1 MSACCGVSLYEARE
15 TIAERWR
22 TVRAYCL
29 QDKDELAQAA
39 VRVSALSAERV
50 LEIGTCEGGWL
61 WVMAPFFKKCA
72 TLIAI
77 EPMLKNIIRPKQ
89 LEELFARL
97 VLDHP
102 THLVKHTSQSR
113 EAYLQVMDILRER
126 TLDVLHIDGAHDE
139 ETVWADYKRYAPL
152 VRRGG
157 LILFHD
163 VKSRAAAEKVYKVW
177 DALCADPALKTST
190 ISMCDNRVGIGVL
203 EVTG

>member
-15 TIAERWR
+15 IIDQRWK

-39 VRVSALSAERV
+39 VRVSALNAERV

-61 WVMAPFFKKCA
+61 WVMAPFFKTNA

-77 EPMLKNIIRPKQ
+77 EPMLKNIIRPQQ

-97 VLDHP
+97 ALGYS
-102 THLVKHTSQSR
+102 THLIKHKSQSA
-113 EAYLQVMDILRER
+113 EAYAEVKDALREL

-139 ETVWADYKRYAPL
+139 ETVWADYKRYGPL

-177 DALCADPALKTST
+177 DVLRADPALKTST